1 MLSESKSPTAAFEA
15 FLSLAAPAPASP
27 AKIKQGKRYAP
38 SIKDS
43 NPEKGK
49 SFVIKVCHANE
60 ETSEAFSVVIGMR
73 GSFIA
78 SAETSPKSMSANDE
92 ENITLNVQSEAFV
105 KSFSSRSLKNEI
117 ETEKNKTGSSAYLP
131 KRTAIST
138 IKSRTAYPCAVE
150 GENTRAEIKPIAMPI
165 KYLSQI
171 LIATDYSKAK
181 GKLQLSDFVDLLK
194 QHLVVLKR
202 MFFYGAELFDY

>member
-1 MLSESKSPTAAFEA
+1 
-15 FLSLAAPAPASP
+15 
-27 AKIKQGKRYAP
+27 
-38 SIKDS
+38 
-43 NPEKGK
+43 
-49 SFVIKVCHANE
+49 
-60 ETSEAFSVVIGMR
+60 MR

-78 SAETSPKSMSANDE
+78 SAETSPKSISANDE
-92 ENITLNVQSEAFV
+92 ENITPNVQAEAFV

-138 IKSRTAYPCAVE
+138 IKSRAACPCAVE
-150 GENTRAEIKPIAMPI
+150 GEKTRAEIKPIAMPI

-181 GKLQLSDFVDLLK
+181 GKIQLSNSAGLLK

-202 MFFYGAELFDY
+202 MFFYCAELFDY